1 MLLSRRTSLAMA
13 VIGALWGPAAALA
26 HPEPHAADSVQ
37 AGPQADAAMARV
49 VDDFHAAL
57 ARGDTSAAASLLSEA
72 VVIFEGGSAERSRT
86 EYATAH
92 LPADAAF
99 EQAVGS
105 QLVRRS
111 GETLGDMAWVASEGR
126 TKGQFKGRDVDRVTT
141 ETMVLRRIY
150 GRWRI
155 VHVHWSSHAAQAGH

>member
-1 MLLSRRTSLAMA
+1 MFPSRGTSLAMA
-13 VIGALWGPAAALA
+13 VIGSLWGATTVLA
-26 HPEPHAADSVQ
+26 HPNSHAAIPVH
-37 AGPQADAAMARV
+37 AGPQANVAAAQL

-57 ARGDTSAAASLLSEA
+57 ARGDTSAAANLLSDA
-72 VVIFEGGSAERSRT
+72 VIIFEGGSAERSRT

-111 GETLGDMAWVASEGR
+111 GETSGEMAWVASEGR
-126 TKGQFKGRDVDRVTT
+126 TKGQFKGGDVDCVTT
-141 ETMVLRRIY
+141 ETMVLRRID

-155 VHVHWSSHAAQAGH
+155 VHVHWSSHAAKAGH

>member
-1 MLLSRRTSLAMA
+1 MLRFRPTSLAMA
-13 VIGALWGPAAALA
+13 VSASLLAATATVA
-26 HPEPHAADSVQ
+26 HPAPQAAPLVQ
-37 AGPQADAAMARV
+37 AGRLASAAAARV

-57 ARGDTSAAASLLSEA
+57 ARGDTSAAASMLSGA
-72 VVIFEGGSAERSRT
+72 VIIFEGGSAERSLT

-105 QLVRRS
+105 QLVQRS
-111 GETLGDMAWVASEGR
+111 GEVSGDMAWVASEGR

-141 ETMVLRRIY
+141 ETAVLRRVD
-150 GRWRI
+150 GRWQI
-155 VHVHWSSHAAQAGH
+155 VHLHWSSHAAQAGH